1 MTYILDE
8 KNTNTT
14 YDSYFSVVGKKNM
27 PTNKLDEI
35 QLLDVSESFQ
45 KLKKY
50 FSKVTYEYFSINERK
65 TILEYLISNYASKQL
80 NIFAEYRDLD
90 YKITDK
96 KELLKYFCY
105 HLIILY
111 SDYKYQ
117 EDESYNPL
125 KVINEL
131 ETAFLSDKENGYKMA
146 DFYLQSKKIF
156 SNLPMSEIVKIR
168 LEDSLILI
176 SLKED
181 LKIQFN
187 LVIYYLILLN
197 NFDPFL

>member
-27 PTNKLDEI
+27 PTNQLDEI
-35 QLLDVSESFQ
+35 ELLDVSGPLE

-50 FSKVTYEYFSINERK
+50 FSKVTYEYFSINEREI
-65 TILEYLISNYASKQL
+65 ILEYLLSNYASKQL
-80 NIFAEYRDLD
+80 NFFAEYRDLE

-131 ETAFLSDKENGYKMA
+131 EAVFRSDKENGYKMA
-146 DFYLQSKKIF
+146 DFYLHSKKIF

-176 SLKED
+176 SLKD
-181 LKIQFN
+181 NLKIQFN
-187 LVIYYLILLN
+187 LVIYYLILLD

>member
-27 PTNKLDEI
+27 PTNQLDEI
-35 QLLDVSESFQ
+35 ELLDVSEPLK

-50 FSKVTYEYFSINERK
+50 FSKVTYEYFSVNERK
-65 TILEYLISNYASKQL
+65 IILEYLLSNYASKQL
-80 NIFAEYRDLD
+80 NFFAEYRDLE

-125 KVINEL
+125 KVISEL
-131 ETAFLSDKENGYKMA
+131 ESVFHSDKENGYKMA

-176 SLKED
+176 SLKD
-181 LKIQFN
+181 NLKIQFN
-187 LVIYYLILLN
+187 LVIYYLILLD

>member
-27 PTNKLDEI
+27 PTNQLDEI
-35 QLLDVSESFQ
+35 ELLDVSGPLE

-50 FSKVTYEYFSINERK
+50 FSKVTYEYFSINEREI
-65 TILEYLISNYASKQL
+65 ILEYLLSNYASKQL
-80 NIFAEYRDLD
+80 NFFAEYRDLE

-125 KVINEL
+125 KVIN
-131 ETAFLSDKENGYKMA
+131 A
-146 DFYLQSKKIF
+146 
-156 SNLPMSEIVKIR
+156 SER
-168 LEDSLILI
+168 LVS
-176 SLKED
+176 
-181 LKIQFN
+181 
-187 LVIYYLILLN
+187 
-197 NFDPFL
+197 